1 MRLLKQHD
9 LKGLGGILLE
19 DVEESLPLC
28 EKILKMRANEII
40 YITRPNDKKKIM
52 FYNDKMANFSV
63 SFFEETILYCL
74 LILIFDQKVDD
85 DFTKLWRA
93 VTVDA
98 MDDAKIDEYLQKQGI
113 RSMQD
118 HGIKKPV
125 APKRKKAQ
133 QKKRQFK
140 RPRDNE
146 HLAEVLE
153 TYDNITITK
162 KGDAMSNV

>member
-63 SFFEETILYCL
+63 
-74 LILIFDQKVDD
+74 
-85 DFTKLWRA
+85 
-93 VTVDA
+93 
-98 MDDAKIDEYLQKQGI
+98 
-113 RSMQD
+113 
-118 HGIKKPV
+118 
-125 APKRKKAQ
+125 
-133 QKKRQFK
+133 
-140 RPRDNE
+140 
-146 HLAEVLE
+146 
-153 TYDNITITK
+153 
-162 KGDAMSNV
+162 